1 MKSVT
6 PNTESAYSVTSLE
19 AWLRLTHTP
28 GLGNVGQRKLLSSFG
43 LPEKAYLAG
52 QNAVR
57 TVIGHRLTQA
67 FFALDTAPLLET
79 LQKWLTLPENHF
91 ITLADTLYP
100 QKLLELS
107 DPPSVLYVKG
117 NIALLNRPALA
128 IVGARTATPQGRAN
142 AKAFAQTLCEAGLT
156 IVSGLALGID
166 GAAHEG
172 ALASQAPASTLAV
185 LGTGLDRIYPSS
197 HANLARSMAEKG
209 VLISEFSL
217 GTPAQQHNFPRRN
230 RLIAGLSLGVLVVEA
245 AAASGSLIT
254 ARLAGENGREVFA
267 IPGSIHAPLSKGCH
281 ALIKEGAKLVESA
294 HDILSE
300 LPNFSLPASIPT
312 QTITPTQTTT
322 QSETTSIHQSILEA
336 LGHDPINLDQLAERT
351 QMQVESLNIALL
363 ELELTGIIAKL
374 PGQKFQRL

>member
-1 MKSVT
+1 M
-6 PNTESAYSVTSLE
+6 
-19 AWLRLTHTP
+19 
-28 GLGNVGQRKLLSSFG
+28 
-43 LPEKAYLAG
+43 
-52 QNAVR
+52 
-57 TVIGHRLTQA
+57 
-67 FFALDTAPLLET
+67 
-79 LQKWLTLPENHF
+79 
-91 ITLADTLYP
+91 
-100 QKLLELS
+100 
-107 DPPSVLYVKG
+107 
-117 NIALLNRPALA
+117 
-128 IVGARTATPQGRAN
+128 
-142 AKAFAQTLCEAGLT
+142 CEAGLT

-197 HANLARSMAEKG
+197 HANLACSMAEKG

-300 LPNFSLPASIPT
+300 LPNFLLPASIPT

-374 PGQKFQRL
+374 PGQNFNVYKQHTCPDTHSVPIMCPYSILFHNLTLFITSIRPNGKTAHHCRNLAWHKTSLAHLAALPKKKTTLSLSTMCFRPLLDIY